1 MGANLERKLR
11 AFVEMQNRLI
21 APGQKLYDS
30 KTLPPEM
37 WTQMLS
43 GQAPVMQGLM
53 DAYLEQGKAMFDKE
67 QAQMQLPAT
76 LFPGVPGF
84 PPKR

>member
-1 MGANLERKLR
+1 
-11 AFVEMQNRLI
+11 
-21 APGQKLYDS
+21 
-30 KTLPPEM
+30 
-37 WTQMLS
+37 
-43 GQAPVMQGLM
+43 MQGLM
-53 DAYLEQGKAMFDKE
+53 DAYLEQGKAMFEKK